1 MVYVLKKND
10 LNHRSDSGKDPKIIL
25 LLARVSNSSRTGK
38 KDPNPMLYLAIMETI
53 VYDTA

>member
-1 MVYVLKKND
+1 MVYVLNKND